1 VQAQQHT
8 FKKEITMA
16 TDSKNLIEEI
26 IDNAID
32 PSTHLVPE
40 DEGTSDKDITKRI
53 PHDPL
58 NENLVPDPDQP

>member
-1 VQAQQHT
+1 
-8 FKKEITMA
+8 MA

-40 DEGTSDKDITKRI
+40 DEDASETDITKRV

>member
-1 VQAQQHT
+1 
-8 FKKEITMA
+8 MA
-16 TDSKNLIEEI
+16 TDSKNLVEEI

-40 DEGTSDKDITKRI
+40 DEGSGETEITKRI